1 MCLSVYV
8 CVSSTLTLNFT
19 SPATTAILTAI
30 KPKDEQTV
38 PVAAIFVF
46 YVMQKDNFK
55 VFKAQ

>member
-8 CVSSTLTLNFT
+8 CVCSTLKLSFT
-19 SPATTAILTAI
+19 PPATTALLTAI
-30 KPKDEQTV
+30 KLQDGQTV
-38 PVAAIFVF
+38 PMAAIFVL